1 MWPIW
6 GCSKIPGAQMH
17 RVQVQSLDASGVEA
31 MQQSLSDKG
40 GRMFGVT
47 MQVAVGCSAPRMGR
61 LEIR

>member
-1 MWPIW
+1 
-6 GCSKIPGAQMH
+6 MH
-17 RVQVQSLDASGVEA
+17 LVKVQSLDASGVEA